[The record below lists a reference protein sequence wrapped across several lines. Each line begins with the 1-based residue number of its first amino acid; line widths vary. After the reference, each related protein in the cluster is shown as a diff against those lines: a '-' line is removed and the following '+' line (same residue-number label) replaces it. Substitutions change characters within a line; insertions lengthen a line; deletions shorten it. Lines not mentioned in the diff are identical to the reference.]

1 MKRFLMTSLA
11 ILILVSSCFVISCGS
26 NTEIQGEQMLYTAD
40 TSLGEGDT
48 VFTLVVVH
56 IDGTEINF
64 QISTNKSI
72 LSDALTEVGILEGHD
87 DIYGMYIDKVN
98 GITQSWDVDKSY
110 WAVYEGDAYASSGID
125 GISIVNGAA
134 YKLVATK

>member
-56 IDGTEINF
+56 IDGTTVNF
-64 QISTNKSI
+64 QINTNKSI

-98 GITQSWDVDKSY
+98 GITQSWDVDNSY

-125 GISIVNGAA
+125 GISIANGAT

>member
-26 NTEIQGEQMLYTAD
+26 NTEIQGEQMLYTTD

-56 IDGTEINF
+56 IDGTTVNF
-64 QISTNKSI
+64 QISTDKSI

-98 GITQSWDVDKSY
+98 GITQSWDVDNSY

-125 GISIVNGAA
+125 GISIVNGAT

>member
-26 NTEIQGEQMLYTAD
+26 NDEIQGEQMLYTAD
-40 TSLGEGDT
+40 TSLGEGNT

-56 IDGTEINF
+56 IDGTTVNF
-64 QISTNKSI
+64 QISTDKSI
-72 LSDALTEVGILEGHD
+72 LADALTEVGILEGHD

-98 GITQSWDVDKSY
+98 GITQSWDVDNSY
-110 WAVYEGDAYASSGID
+110 WAIYEGDAYASSGID
-125 GISIVNGAA
+125 GISIVNGAT

>member
-64 QISTNKSI
+64 QISTDKAI

-98 GITQSWDVDKSY
+98 GITQSWDVDNSY

-125 GISIVNGAA
+125 GISIVNGAT